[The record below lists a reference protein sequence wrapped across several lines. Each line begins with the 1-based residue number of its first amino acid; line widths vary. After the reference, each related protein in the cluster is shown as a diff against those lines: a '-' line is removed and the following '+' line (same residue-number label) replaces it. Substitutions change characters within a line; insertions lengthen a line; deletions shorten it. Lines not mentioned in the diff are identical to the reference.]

1 MTTGER
7 IKEARIKCGLTQKDL
22 GERLGLSYQAV
33 AQWENN
39 LRNPKQETL
48 LKIADALGI
57 DVIYLLSD
65 QEKEIHLKLRA
76 TFKSKNGEEEIE
88 KLLDLPSG
96 SVRHMTEDE
105 VKKITA
111 EENRLKN
118 SLLFYFRML
127 NMKGKRIA
135 VERLNELSK
144 ITEYSVNPITESEED
159 ST

>member
-76 TFKSKNGEEEIE
+76 AFKSKNAEEEIE

-105 VKKITA
+105 AKKITA